1 MPTYSKPLVREE
13 TINVNGVSG
22 ASSSWVHSSIPTS
35 STSRNSITA
44 GKHVEFRKRS
54 EDEELF
60 SRLEESLQ
68 KEQQLED
75 RLRKQISENRKLSA
89 INEEAQAKLEEVTED
104 LRQLE
109 GKVTKERRALMEDNV
124 DLQRRLDEL
133 TPLLA
138 EKEAQIAKLLNEKE
152 GLNSRLRTATTQLSA
167 LQNRV
172 EEQKREESLMSEMD
186 SERRQEIE
194 RLQNKIRQMESE
206 VDSFRSKENN
216 YLVSPGTREQT

>member
-1 MPTYSKPLVREE
+1 M
-13 TINVNGVSG
+13 
-22 ASSSWVHSSIPTS
+22 
-35 STSRNSITA
+35 
-44 GKHVEFRKRS
+44 
-54 EDEELF
+54 F

-68 KEQQLED
+68 KEQRLED
-75 RLRKQISENRKLSA
+75 QLRKQIFENRRLSA
-89 INEEAQAKLEEVTED
+89 ITEEAQAKVIEVTED
-104 LRQLE
+104 LRQME
-109 GKVTKERRALMEDNV
+109 GKITKERRALMEDNV

-194 RLQNKIRQMESE
+194 RLQSKIRQMESE
-206 VDSFRSKENN
+206 VDNFRSKENN
-216 YLVSPGTREQT
+216 YLVSMVTKENR